1 MFQMLLGEKL
11 FHFFTHVM
19 VNDMTQGHGKHAQV
33 INHLVSHNKEMN
45 RPVFI
50 KKVSQHWGA
59 YKGTF
64 NKSLNKEWSMAE
76 RYTDTIK

>member
-33 INHLVSHNKEMN
+33 LNHLVSHNKEMN

-50 KKVSQHWGA
+50 KKVS
-59 YKGTF
+59 
-64 NKSLNKEWSMAE
+64 
-76 RYTDTIK
+76 